1 MIERGKRRALTPRRI
16 AVIASA
22 LTVCLLFL
30 LTVINSPPPTIDLA
44 FGDTA
49 IFIAADRDWTLF
61 PGDCATIR
69 WRLEGIASLHVDGRG
84 KIGADEM
91 RFCPEINA
99 TSPRF
104 EIRAQNGIYRS
115 FTLNLHHLPD
125 LLFYLVSFVT
135 LIGAP
140 ALAIYYFCL
149 RRLGQ
154 PLPVSWLLLGA
165 LALTVLGAWLRLTPH
180 DPPLLEAS
188 DEPVAQRF
196 WAEHDRVLFPH
207 ECVKVWW
214 SVVGA
219 PSLRYKSR
227 EFEAELNPASSVHC
241 AEDGDSAIFEVIE
254 ADGQSREYRLPI
266 VSHFPHKA
274 VPPPFFYLSSLG
286 ILLGL
291 LIYGPLLARHLRDC
305 RKRSARADAVSI
317 LGCFF
322 MVFILYL
329 PFGFDS
335 SGHWEEWIVHGYTEG
350 GTLSF
355 YATEAVSRP
364 FVMVPHTLAYLI
376 SSESFIGYHLVNFMQ
391 YAGRMALLYIILR
404 QLGASPLYAFLAAI
418 LFMVYPVNDNL
429 MTLRRL
435 PKNFS
440 VLTLLLA
447 TALFL
452 DYCQNPRRLTL
463 LGIWLALL
471 FSVNSNETGY
481 AVVLIVPLLLWAR
494 ERRLSWRL
502 VNLSAIWYIVPAFKL
517 MSVAL
522 LLALGRDFYQSGL
535 ISAGASAESATI
547 FDTVIEVLSIVYPQT
562 FVHGWRDAFDSLQMN
577 MWWLPTLVILAGVG
591 LIAWFHIREEEAIT
605 RLTARQIGVS
615 LASGLLLIIAAVG
628 VLMWIPLYRE
638 DPWRMYLFVPIGA
651 AIAVFS
657 LILLLASPIRDN
669 RLRNTAVAGLCL
681 ALLLPTVSR
690 LMLQHNRFVDSAYA
704 KARIL
709 HQIIEIAPAIAPG
722 TQVVL
727 LTAYNHIELGER
739 DIKEFIADD
748 MLNSALHVLYQDRA
762 PEVAYTCHTMQYCGE
777 FNGDETIFSPGAPG
791 DLLGRTLVF
800 ALDSDYSVE
809 LVEDPGVLLGLDVAA
824 PYDASALYEAA
835 APHPPRAATMLSAAL
850 ET

>member
-1 MIERGKRRALTPRRI
+1 MIERGKRRALPPQRI

-22 LTVCLLFL
+22 LSVCLLFL
-30 LTVINSPPPTIDLA
+30 LTVVNSPPPTIDLS

-49 IFIAADRDWTLF
+49 VFIAADRDWTLF

-91 RFCPEINA
+91 RFCPDINA

-115 FTLNLHHLPD
+115 FTLNFHHLPD

-140 ALAIYYFCL
+140 ALAIYYFRL

-154 PLPVSWLLLGA
+154 PLPVSWLLIGA
-165 LALTVLGAWLRLTPH
+165 LALTAVGAWLRLTPQN
-180 DPPLLEAS
+180 PPLLEAS
-188 DEPVAQRF
+188 DERVAVRF
-196 WAEHDRVLFPH
+196 WADHDRVLFPH

-219 PSLRYKSR
+219 TSVRYKSR

-241 AEDGDSAIFEVIE
+241 AEDGNYAAIEVVGAAGE
-254 ADGQSREYRLPI
+254 SSEYRLPI
-266 VSHFPHKA
+266 ISHFPHKA
-274 VPPPFFYLSSLG
+274 APPPFFYVSLLA
-286 ILLGL
+286 ILLSL
-291 LIYGPLLARHLRDC
+291 LIYGPLLARHLREC
-305 RKRSARADAVSI
+305 RKRNARADAVSI

-322 MVFILYL
+322 MVFVLYL

-376 SSESFIGYHLVNFMQ
+376 SAESFIGYHLVNFLQ

-404 QLGASPLYAFLAAI
+404 QLGVSPLYAFLTAI

-447 TALFL
+447 AALFL
-452 DYCQNPRRLTL
+452 DYCRSPRRLTL

-481 AVVLIVPLLLWAR
+481 AVVLIVPLLWWAR
-494 ERRLSWRL
+494 ERRLSWRA

-517 MSVAL
+517 MSVAF
-522 LLALGRDFYQSGL
+522 LLAVGRDFYQSGL
-535 ISAGASAESATI
+535 ISAGASAGSATI
-547 FDTVIEVLSIVYPQT
+547 FDTILEVLGIVYPQT
-562 FVHGWRDAFDSLQMN
+562 FVQGWRDAFDSVSMN

-591 LIAWFHIREEEAIT
+591 LIAWFHIREQKAFVPPT
-605 RLTARQIGVS
+605 MRQVGVS

-628 VLMWIPLYRE
+628 VLMWIPLYRD

-657 LILLLASPIRDN
+657 LILLLTSPIRAR
-669 RLRNTAVAGLCL
+669 RLRDFVVAAAC
-681 ALLLPTVSR
+681 LLLLIPTVSR
-690 LMLQHNRFVDSAYA
+690 LMLQHNRFVESAYA

-709 HQIIEIAPAIAPG
+709 HQITEIAPAIAPG
-722 TQVVL
+722 TQIVL
-727 LTAYNHIELGER
+727 VTPFNHIELGER
-739 DIKEFIADD
+739 DIGEFIATD

-777 FNGDETIFSPGAPG
+777 FDGDETIFSPGAPG

-800 ALDSDYSVE
+800 VFDDDYKVE
-809 LVEDPGVLLGLDVAA
+809 LVEDPGALLGLDAAA
-824 PYDASALYEAA
+824 PYDAGALYDAD
-835 APHPPRAATMLSAAL
+835 APLPTRAATMLSAAL
-850 ET
+850 GA